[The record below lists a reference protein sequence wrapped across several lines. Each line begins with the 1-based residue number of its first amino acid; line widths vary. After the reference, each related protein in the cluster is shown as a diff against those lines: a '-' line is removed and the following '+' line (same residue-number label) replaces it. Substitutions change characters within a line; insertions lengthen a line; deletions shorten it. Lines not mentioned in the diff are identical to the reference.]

1 MLRVLLEFVSS
12 VSVPLLYFATVVYS
26 LYKDLSEGTRDNNY
40 GTNMLLPSTNL
51 NAAVTPYTNYGPGS
65 ATSTV
70 WGNSQPQQHMHKIQ
84 TQNLPS
90 PPLPQQPQKQAS
102 EIPRPKLQQ
111 FVA

>member
-1 MLRVLLEFVSS
+1 VLTVLLEFVSS

-40 GTNMLLPSTNL
+40 GTNMLLPSTNWDV
-51 NAAVTPYTNYGPGS
+51 AMTPYTNSDPGS
-65 ATSTV
+65 ATPTV
-70 WGNSQPQQHMHKIQ
+70 WGNSQPQQHTYKIP

-90 PPLPQQPQKQAS
+90 PPLPPQTQTS
-102 EIPRPKLQQ
+102 GFPRPKLQQ